1 MIHLFIIMLTFFYRM
16 LINTKDMSAKL
27 SIPDLELDVVI
38 VIDEYD
44 RQVCLIVSPSI
55 SSIYHRKS
63 FSGFIKSGIFFAV
76 SYEFS

>member
-16 LINTKDMSAKL
+16 LINTKDTSAKL
-27 SIPDLELDVVI
+27 SISDLELDVVI

-55 SSIYHRKS
+55 SNISQKIVFLDS
-63 FSGFIKSGIFFAV
+63 
-76 SYEFS
+76 